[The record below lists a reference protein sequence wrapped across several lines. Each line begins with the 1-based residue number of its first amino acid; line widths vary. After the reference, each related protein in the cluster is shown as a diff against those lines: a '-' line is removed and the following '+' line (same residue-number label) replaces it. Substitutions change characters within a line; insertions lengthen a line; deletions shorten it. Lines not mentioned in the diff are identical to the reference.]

1 MKYEHYATINQDATL
16 NLNSRQRFKK
26 ALESFVDS
34 DGEVTDV
41 IVSIE
46 TLKRGRS
53 YRQNRFL
60 WGVIYPECQQGF
72 IYHCGFLDISLRDVH
87 EFFKK
92 RFLTDN
98 EAEITE
104 TGKAVYKK
112 ASTAL
117 LSKQQ
122 FTLYLDQI
130 FQFSAEF
137 LGCNFEGCEMEHI
150 RIK

>member
-1 MKYEHYATINQDATL
+1 MKYEHQGTVDKYGTL
-16 NLNSRQRFKK
+16 CLNSRQRFKK
-26 ALESFVDS
+26 ALENFVD
-34 DGEVTDV
+34 GEGEITDV

-46 TLKRGRS
+46 KLNRGRS

-60 WGVIYPECQQGF
+60 WGVIYPECQHGF
-72 IYHCGFLDISLRDVH
+72 IYHCGYADTSIRDVH

-98 EAEITE
+98 EVKITE

-117 LSKQQ
+117 LSSKQ
-122 FTLYLDQI
+122 FTLYLEQI
-130 FQFSAEF
+130 FQFSSEF
-137 LGCNFEGCEMEHI
+137 LGCNFEGWGVGN
-150 RIK
+150 KPT